1 MFPRAADT
9 PLRLADLLIRA
20 GAIYSMAQD
29 RKVYSAIA
37 IRDEWIVAVSEDPH
51 GLDGVISVGTHVV
64 DAPQLT
70 ILPAFEDT
78 HNHFI
83 LAAQNSCLVPVD
95 RAHTLAECID
105 LIRQRAAQTPPGEW
119 IRTSDAWHEVNLAE
133 KRLPTAPELDEA
145 TREHPVV
152 VRRGGHV
159 VVANSLALK
168 LGGITRDTPDPQGG
182 TIVRF
187 PDSTPTGVLIEAP
200 AHAPITRLVPALTFE
215 QMVDGLQ
222 QACQEYNSYGLGAVR
237 DPMVTRDQVP
247 IYQALWER
255 GELNI
260 RSRLMLSPTTGRGTM
275 ADSLEGIEG
284 FGVRSGFGDD
294 LLKLWGLKFGL
305 DGGAEGGAL
314 DQPYVNNP
322 GYRGHLL
329 WSADDLHTLTDFAVR
344 RGWRIGTHAIGDRA
358 VRTLLDVY
366 EQVIKENPGLKPG
379 TLVIEHGF
387 LADAEQR
394 ARAIRLGVSITVQH
408 PLLYTLGSVLVEGW
422 GKERAREI
430 MPVRAWLEEGAS
442 VSAGT
447 DYPVSSFNPLL
458 SIWGMVTRGTQDV
471 GIQGPEYAI
480 DQYTAVQLY
489 TVAGAQ
495 LNRESHRRGTL
506 QPRRLADLVA
516 FRSNPITCPVDAL
529 PSLRPDFTVV
539 GGRAVYDPE
548 AILGQQGLSSS

>member
-9 PLRLADLLIRA
+9 PLRLADLVIRA

-78 HNHFI
+78 HNHLM
-83 LAAQNSCLVPVD
+83 LAAQNMGLVPVD
-95 RAHTLAECID
+95 RAHTLAEFID
-105 LIRQRAAQTPPGEW
+105 LIRQRTVQTPPGIW
-119 IRTSDAWHEVNLAE
+119 IQTSAAWHEVNLAE
-133 KRLPTAPELDEA
+133 GRLPTAPELDQA
-145 TREHPVV
+145 TRDHPVL

-159 VVANSLALK
+159 VVANSLALT
-168 LGGITRDTPDPQGG
+168 LGGITR
-182 TIVRF
+182 
-187 PDSTPTGVLIEAP
+187 EK
-200 AHAPITRLVPALTFE
+200 VP
-215 QMVDGLQ
+215 V
-222 QACQEYNSYGLGAVR
+222 
-237 DPMVTRDQVP
+237 
-247 IYQALWER
+247 YQALWEQ
-255 GELNI
+255 GELTV
-260 RSRLMLSPTTGRGTM
+260 RSRLMLAPQAATLAERM
-275 ADSLEGIEG
+275 AIIEG

-314 DQPYVNNP
+314 DEPYVNNQ

-329 WSADDLHTLTDFAVR
+329 WNPDDLLTIINFAVR
-344 RGWRIGTHAIGDRA
+344 RGWKIGTHAIGDRA

-366 EQVIKENPGLKPG
+366 EQVITENPGLGPG
-379 TLVIEHGF
+379 TLVLEHGF
-387 LADAEQR
+387 LADARQR
-394 ARAIRLGVSITVQH
+394 ARAIRLGIPVTIQH
-408 PLLYTLGSVLVEGW
+408 PLLYTLGSVLLDGW
-422 GKERAREI
+422 GEERTREI
-430 MPVRAWLEEGAS
+430 MPVRAWLDEGAS
-442 VSAGT
+442 LSAGT
-447 DYPVSSFNPLL
+447 DHPVSSFNPLL
-458 SIWGMVTRGTQDV
+458 ALWGMVTRGTLKA

-495 LNRESHRRGTL
+495 LNGESHRRGTL
-506 QPRRLADLVA
+506 EPRRLADLVA